1 MINANDEIRSDR
13 LSNIG
18 HTITLIRE
26 AAEVANS
33 SQLHSADKNRVKAAI
48 AVLTIDLKNQVKSLA
63 VADAVVESKT

>member
-33 SQLHSADKNRVKAAI
+33 LNGIGFRRVGRVTEALIRDLEKQVKA
-48 AVLTIDLKNQVKSLA
+48 LNT
-63 VADAVVESKT
+63 

>member
-33 SQLHSADKNRVKAAI
+33 SQLHSADKNSVKAAI
-48 AVLTIDLKNQVKSLA
+48 AVLAIDLKNQVKSLRRG
-63 VADAVVESKT
+63 

>member
-13 LSNIG
+13 LNNIG

-33 SQLHSADKNRVKAAI
+33 LNGIGFRRVGRVTEALIRDLEKQVKA
-48 AVLTIDLKNQVKSLA
+48 LNT
-63 VADAVVESKT
+63 

>member
-33 SQLHSADKNRVKAAI
+33 SQLHSADKNRVEAAI
-48 AVLTIDLKNQVKSLA
+48 AVLTIDLKNQTKALRRG
-63 VADAVVESKT
+63 

>member
-1 MINANDEIRSDR
+1 MMINANDEIRSDR

-18 HTITLIRE
+18 HTITLIWE

-48 AVLTIDLKNQVKSLA
+48 AVLTIDLKNQTKALRRSG
-63 VADAVVESKT
+63 

>member
-1 MINANDEIRSDR
+1 MVNAKDDIKSDK

-33 SQLHSADKNRVKAAI
+33 SQLHSVDKNRVKAAI
-48 AVLTIDLKNQVKSLA
+48 AVLTIDLKNQ
-63 VADAVVESKT
+63 SKALRRG

>member
-1 MINANDEIRSDR
+1 MVNAKDDIKSDK

-48 AVLTIDLKNQVKSLA
+48 AVLAIDLKNQVKSLRRG
-63 VADAVVESKT
+63 

>member
-1 MINANDEIRSDR
+1 MTNAKDEIRAAR

-18 HTITLIRE
+18 HTISLIRE

-48 AVLTIDLKNQVKSLA
+48 AVLTIDLKNQAKSLRRG
-63 VADAVVESKT
+63 

>member
-1 MINANDEIRSDR
+1 MVNAKDDIKSDK

-33 SQLHSADKNRVKAAI
+33 SQLHSVDKNRVKAAI
-48 AVLTIDLKNQVKSLA
+48 AVLTIDLKNQTKALRRSG
-63 VADAVVESKT
+63 

>member
-1 MINANDEIRSDR
+1 MVNANDEIRSDR

-33 SQLHSADKNRVKAAI
+33 SQLHPVDKNRVKAAI
-48 AVLTIDLKNQVKSLA
+48 AVLAFDLKNQTKALRRG
-63 VADAVVESKT
+63 

>member
-1 MINANDEIRSDR
+1 MTNANDEIRSDR

-33 SQLHSADKNRVKAAI
+33 LNGIGFRRVGRVTKALIRDLEKQVKA
-48 AVLTIDLKNQVKSLA
+48 LNT
-63 VADAVVESKT
+63 

>member
-1 MINANDEIRSDR
+1 MTNANDEIRSDR

-48 AVLTIDLKNQVKSLA
+48 AVLTIDLENQVKSIRRG
-63 VADAVVESKT
+63 